1 MLIITCVF
9 KLGSFLTTWFLV
21 CYAATQLVTQLQQR
35 CIQVVHS
42 NKEGRER
49 PTQSYNTPA
58 MDLVPMNVVLKEYYF
73 YVLFRDCCVEVD
85 IRIRRYTNK

>member
-1 MLIITCVF
+1 
-9 KLGSFLTTWFLV
+9 
-21 CYAATQLVTQLQQR
+21 
-35 CIQVVHS
+35 VVHS

-85 IRIRRYTNK
+85 IRIRRYTNKWLVQENKHEQEQIYFEL